1 MIPDV
6 LKKVEEFTG
15 LKFEFVYADSYSDSL
30 DLVKQGKADMLGS
43 FGTDNEGAQM
53 NLAVTKPYAVL
64 NDIIARN
71 KSVTFPSEGLIGAVT
86 KGRVMPGSIHVSKES
101 TMRL

>member
-6 LKKVEEFTG
+6 LKKVEEFSG

-30 DLVKQGKADMLGS
+30 DLVKKGKADMLGS
-43 FGTDNEGAQM
+43 FLGTDNEGARM

-64 NDIIARN
+64 NDIIAVSYTHLLRRCGIR
-71 KSVTFPSEGLIGAVT
+71 KEMMGLRRMT
-86 KGRVMPGSIHVSKES
+86 YR
-101 TMRL
+101 